1 MTEVINI
8 LCFGDSNTYGTVP
21 MRHATHAE
29 RFASDIRWTG
39 ILRKQLGSAY
49 NIIEEGLP
57 GRTTVHD
64 DPIEGASRNGKTY
77 LLPCLGSHN
86 PIDLVVLTLGTNDL
100 KTRFSLTPEDI
111 RRGLEALVNTI
122 HQNPSGPN
130 GTIPKLLIIAPAPIE
145 EIGFLGEI
153 FVGGAVKSRG
163 LSSKYRE
170 VAEALGSSFL
180 DAGNLIRV
188 SAVDGV
194 HFEADQHEVLGK
206 AIAAKIIQIVSA
218 K

>member
-21 MRHATHAE
+21 MRNATHAE
-29 RFASDIRWTG
+29 RFGHDTRWTG
-39 ILRKQLGSAY
+39 VMRKELGSAY

-64 DPIEGASRNGKTY
+64 DAIEGASRNGKTY

-86 PIDLVVLTLGTNDL
+86 PIDLIVLTLGTNDL

-111 RRGLEALVNTI
+111 RRGLEALIGVIGT
-122 HQNPSGPN
+122 NPSGRN
-130 GTIPKLLIIAPAPIE
+130 GTVPKLLIVAPAPIE

-153 FVGGAVKSRG
+153 FAGGADKSRKIA
-163 LSSKYRE
+163 SKYSE
-170 VAEALGSSFL
+170 VAQTSGAAFL
-180 DAGNLIRV
+180 DAGSLIRV
-188 SAVDGV
+188 STVDGV
-194 HFEADQHEVLGK
+194 HFDADQHEVLGK
-206 AIAAKIIQIVSA
+206 AIAEKILHIVSA